1 MLRLCCSSPRAMV
14 SRTPPLL
21 HGKISKP
28 SVRHFSS
35 GGGGRAKILGTT
47 LVVSAGTLGGAVG
60 YSALDPDF
68 RKIVEEN
75 VPGSSQLL
83 ELLVGEKEPTAPISP
98 VLKMPKITSSVMIT
112 KPMLDDKPSTSVLP
126 TLADPTDTSELTT
139 AVETPA
145 SPVEKPTDL
154 VSTLELPVVLEAPSP
169 PMEELQV
176 PAPELPNAA
185 DSEVQ
190 SALTVPAP
198 PMEEPEVPASAPVL
212 STTLEVPASALEEP
226 ESQAS
231 ATDKPEHPASTPQLP
246 TVDNPASP
254 LEKHQ
259 DPASAPELPVL
270 LEVPA
275 PTIEKPEAPGSST
288 ELPNVL
294 EDHPSSIEPIA
305 PISAPVMSE
314 EIESPA
320 PLEKPEAP
328 TDLLPI
334 ALEAPAPALEE
345 PESPASGTE
354 LPTVDSASEL
364 KSVLTVPAPPIE
376 KLEAPVSAPVLPTV
390 SEIPVYPLEEPDAP
404 VSNAELPAEIT
415 LSLEVPPPPPVVEPA
430 TADASTNDEVVNAE
444 VTPVEIETKTANNV
458 LEEPEAI
465 ASATELP
472 AVLEDSGSPSEKPK
486 ADDSASDLQ
495 SALNVLDPHLETPEA
510 PTSEVPPL
518 PPVEEPATVE
528 SSTIEEV
535 VNLDTNPVEVEP
547 ETIEPTLPHVEEP
560 ATVES
565 STTEE
570 VVNVDTTPGEV
581 ETETIEPTEADATDC
596 ISEKENKS
604 LEELMVEMQE
614 LVASAISETEAS
626 TDSVT
631 THVNVMQKVLE
642 LNLTVKD
649 DSAWNEMFLAA
660 QDRSEKAEAAELR
673 EKEALVAITNVM
685 ESINDQ
691 KNNGIS
697 TDSDLVVAEEAANN
711 AIYQMDKA
719 KDMRALAENEAKV
732 MENYK
737 DLVDA
742 GKEQLH
748 KEMASIMPDVNLGEK
763 NGQLT
768 EYELNIFITHA
779 YKKVIFLQQ
788 EVAKQQTLE
797 QARFK
802 KALVKQRMEIQ
813 NQAMDHMEGELERQ
827 ARELQVVHEEKMAD
841 IQDAAEEKLRTHLK
855 RQAAAHTDH
864 VHDTLAIQEDE
875 LTRKQKHQMA
885 EQFDSLSKTHADSLA
900 NLTGT
905 VSGINEAMEARV
917 ASDSASLSA
926 QNLWLACTSLN
937 TTINLGRED
946 ATTWEEKLQPLT
958 TKVEQV
964 KMAAGASDKFVEVVL
979 ATISPVAMERGV
991 YTEDSLKE
999 RFCVVEK
1006 LARRVAGI
1014 GEEGG
1019 SLLGYGLSYL
1029 QSLLVFNLADRTQI
1043 DISEEVELAKVSPTV
1058 LVNMAK
1064 HSLDQ
1069 GNLVRAVQLMTQL
1082 KGEPARV
1089 ATDWVA
1095 EARLTLETKQAVQ
1108 AIMLHSQANS
1118 CQNMPGV

>member
-14 SRTPPLL
+14 SRTPRLL

-28 SVRHFSS
+28 SVRQFSS

-83 ELLVGEKEPTAPISP
+83 ELLVGEKEPTTPISP

-112 KPMLDDKPSTSVLP
+112 KPALEDKPPTSVL
-126 TLADPTDTSELTT
+126 TTQADPTDTSELTT

-145 SPVEKPTDL
+145 SPVEEPTDF

-198 PMEEPEVPASAPVL
+198 PMEKPEVPASDPVL

-226 ESQAS
+226 ESEAS
-231 ATDKPEHPASTPQLP
+231 TTEKPEHSASTPQLP

-275 PTIEKPEAPGSST
+275 PTIEKPEAPTSST
-288 ELPNVL
+288 ELSHVL
-294 EDHPSSIEPIA
+294 EDHDPSSIEPIA
-305 PISAPVMSE
+305 PTSAPVMSE

-328 TDLLPI
+328 T
-334 ALEAPAPALEE
+334 ALEALAPGLEE
-345 PESPASGTE
+345 PEAPASCTE

-364 KSVLTVPAPPIE
+364 KSVLTVPAPPME
-376 KLEAPVSAPVLPTV
+376 KLEAPVSAPVLPIL
-390 SEIPVYPLEEPDAP
+390 SEVPAHTLEEPDAP
-404 VSNAELPAEIT
+404 ASNTELPTEIT
-415 LSLEVPPPPPVVEPA
+415 LSLEVPPPPPVLEPA

-495 SALNVLDPHLETPEA
+495 SALAVLDPHLETPEA

-518 PPVEEPATVE
+518 PPVEEPAT
-528 SSTIEEV
+528 EEAV
-535 VNLDTNPVEVEP
+535 DLDTNPVEVEP
-547 ETIEPTLPHVEEP
+547 KTIEPPLPHVEDP

-581 ETETIEPTEADATDC
+581 ETETIEPAEADATDC

-614 LVASAISETEAS
+614 LVACAISETEAS
-626 TDSVT
+626 TESVT

-660 QDRSEKAEAAELR
+660 QDRSEKAEAAEFR
-673 EKEALVAITNVM
+673 GKEAMLAITNVM

-691 KNNGIS
+691 KNDGIS

-719 KDMRALAENEAKV
+719 KDMRALAENDAKV

-748 KEMASIMPDVNLGEK
+748 KEMASIMPDVNFGEK

-827 ARELQVVHEEKMAD
+827 ARELQVVHEVKMAD

-875 LTRKQKHQMA
+875 LTRKQKQQMA
-885 EQFDSLSKTHADSLA
+885 EQFDNLSKNHADSLA

-1029 QSLLVFNLADRTQI
+1029 QSLLVFNLADRTSI